1 MTAHHDALQALQ
13 AALQGTTPERLQAA
27 ERNRQRAKEH
37 NRVPQITVT
46 VNARPAD
53 DIGPSVYV
61 TTTTR
66 TLSQLEADLAA
77 LAEVRAQRL
86 RAPVIIA
93 REVHA

>member
-1 MTAHHDALQALQ
+1 MTHANDATLALQ

-37 NRVPQITVT
+37 TRVPSITVT

-53 DIGPSVYV
+53 NIGPSVYV

-66 TLSQLEADLAA
+66 TLSTLEADLAA
-77 LAEVRAQRL
+77 LAEARAQRL

-93 REVHA
+93 RETHA